1 MSLQSKLA
9 HPTDVLKFAFW
20 NINGYKSKI
29 LGNKLVLRDFLQEI
43 GNNDIVG
50 LAETHIHP
58 KTLDDLAIPGFTRI
72 DFKIREPHSK
82 GRCGSGGIAI
92 FCKNNISDFFL
103 PIENDNKDVIWVKIK
118 KELLGRKGYL
128 PSNNLHKSSWQK
140 RGHCQNLRK
149 T

>member
-1 MSLQSKLA
+1 MSLQTKLA

-58 KTLDDLAIPGFTRI
+58 KTLDDLA
-72 DFKIREPHSK
+72 HS
-82 GRCGSGGIAI
+82 R
-92 FCKNNISDFFL
+92 
-103 PIENDNKDVIWVKIK
+103 V
-118 KELLGRKGYL
+118 Y
-128 PSNNLHKSSWQK
+128 SNRL
-140 RGHCQNLRK
+140 
-149 T
+149 